1 MIVRIAWRMLTGTNP
16 RLLWKFTYNGAW
28 KGMRSIQRFKKRLRR
43 GKHFPAFVFVS
54 PTNLCNLSC
63 QGCWVTR
70 TDPPVHLD
78 PQTFDRVITEC
89 KAEGC
94 SFFGVLGGEPLLY
107 PGLFDVLARHPD
119 CYFQL
124 FTNGTLVDDASAAAM
139 RRLGNVSPLIS
150 IEGLDHVGDIRR
162 GGQSVSARS
171 LEGVS
176 RCIEN
181 GLVTGVATSV
191 CRSNID
197 DLVSDSFVQK
207 LIDLG
212 VHYLWYYIYRP
223 VGADPCPDL
232 ALGEEDVLRL
242 RRFMVEARTRH
253 PIVIIDAYWDHE
265 GRALCPAATGISHH
279 IGPGGEIE
287 PCPPIQFCHETVHDD
302 GPLSA
307 VFEQSG
313 FLRAFSKR
321 AAELTR
327 GCILLE
333 RPGELKALVEETGA
347 RSTSG
352 RDGALAELDR
362 MQPMPGHDMPGREIR
377 EKSWLYR
384 FAKRNWFFGFGA
396 YG

>member
-1 MIVRIAWRMLTGTNP
+1 MLTGTNP

-28 KGMRSIQRFKKRLRR
+28 KGMRSVQRFKKRLRR
-43 GKHFPAFVFVS
+43 GEHFPAFVFVS
-54 PTNLCNLSC
+54 PTNRCNLSC

-78 PQTFDRVITEC
+78 QAVFERIISEC

-107 PGLFDVLARHPD
+107 PGIFDVLAWHPD

-124 FTNGTLVDDASAAAM
+124 FTNGTLVDAEAAAAM
-139 RRLGNVSPLIS
+139 RRLGNVSPLVS
-150 IEGLDHVGDIRR
+150 IEGLDHAGDIRR
-162 GGQSVSARS
+162 GGKSVSARS
-171 LEGVS
+171 MAGVS
-176 RCIEN
+176 RCVEN

-197 DLVSDSFVQK
+197 DLVSERFVRQ

-232 ALGEEDVLRL
+232 ALGEEDIVRL
-242 RRFMVEARTRH
+242 RRFMVEARTRYA
-253 PIVIIDAYWDHE
+253 IVIIDAYWDHD

-287 PCPPIQFCHETVHDD
+287 PCPPIQFCAETAHDEGD
-302 GPLSA
+302 LAA
-307 VFEQSG
+307 VFGKSD
-313 FLRAFSKR
+313 FLRAFSTR
-321 AAELTR
+321 ASELTR

-333 RPGELKALVEETGA
+333 HPGELKTLVEENGA
-347 RSTSG
+347 RPTSG
-352 RDGALAELDR
+352 REDALAELDR
-362 MQPMPGHDMPGREIR
+362 MQPMPGHDMSGREIP
-377 EKSWLYR
+377 EKSWMYR